1 MHYSYD
7 GGVFLNVMIRKVE
20 YLIPAVVVI
29 KALEE
34 MSDRQLYNMIVR
46 GSTNNSFIS
55 ERVEI
60 LIGEI
65 KKRSLFSKTQC
76 LSYLGFLLRGV
87 LNVSNPNLTNEN
99 IGEIF
104 LKEHIMVHCSTNS
117 EKVSALVI
125 ML

>member
-46 GSTNNSFIS
+46 GSTDNSFIS

-65 KKRSLFSKTQC
+65 KKRSLFSKT
-76 LSYLGFLLRGV
+76 
-87 LNVSNPNLTNEN
+87 
-99 IGEIF
+99 
-104 LKEHIMVHCSTNS
+104 
-117 EKVSALVI
+117 
-125 ML
+125 